1 MDYCNA
7 IGKYGLLQCCSKVDS
22 FFCLSRKEAS
32 DFDQTEALVDRVD
45 LRRSQSDLQLNKI
58 LRF

>member
-7 IGKYGLLQCCSKVDS
+7 IGKYGLLQCYSKVDS
-22 FFCLSRKEAS
+22 FFCSFRKKAS
-32 DFDQTEALVDRVD
+32 DFDQNEDLVDRVE
-45 LRRSQSDLQLNKI
+45 RRKSQSDLQLNKI